1 MCSDAACTD
10 AALEKE
16 VIPRF
21 YKHSNFTSFIRQLN
35 QYRFRKLEA
44 KRWTFGHPCFVKGS
58 PNILTNIRRKR
69 KSAPPK
75 PPERGAP
82 AVAARRSPGSD
93 EDFDAEAAMAQCREQ
108 TTVLERRVDQL
119 SDSLHSALAQQAA
132 MAQQLAAIH
141 AYVFGGRGQV
151 RHQACPY
158 LLVVMPSMRC
168 TKRGRCL
175 GCAQGPNQARLPV
188 PQENALAPHPSTVP
202 FAGQSSAKR
211 EQPAAQE
218 PASQRPMLG
227 ATPPGTTNADFF
239 LLVEECA
246 PVAENVLSCAQEPYP
261 FEPGWAATAADA
273 QGKENHGHSRENR
286 DNSPPLLHGEALAAA
301 SEGGAGGASGAQEW
315 MGGEP
320 SYVAPPAPGEWSCRR

>member
-1 MCSDAACTD
+1 MASAKPAPFLTRLYDMVSDPTTD
-10 AALEKE
+10 YAIAWNGSVSVPVAGAPAGRINAFTVIDNAALEKE

-82 AVAARRSPGSD
+82 AAAARRSPGSD

-119 SDSLHSALAQQAA
+119 SKSLHSALAQQAA

-151 RHQACPY
+151 RPY
-158 LLVVMPSMRC
+158 LLVAMPSMRC
-168 TKRGRCL
+168 AKRGWCL
-175 GCAQGPNQARLPV
+175 GCRRARIK
-188 PQENALAPHPSTVP
+188 LACRRRKRTRWPRTRAPYRSPGSRPPS
-202 FAGQSSAKR
+202 
-211 EQPAAQE
+211 
-218 PASQRPMLG
+218 AS
-227 ATPPGTTNADFF
+227 
-239 LLVEECA
+239 
-246 PVAENVLSCAQEPYP
+246 
-261 FEPGWAATAADA
+261 
-273 QGKENHGHSRENR
+273 
-286 DNSPPLLHGEALAAA
+286 SPPRK
-301 SEGGAGGASGAQEW
+301 SRRRSGR
-315 MGGEP
+315 
-320 SYVAPPAPGEWSCRR
+320 C